1 MDQNDTAVRRD
12 RRVCLVIALLWWAL
26 SFWYERF
33 AFEPGSAATSRF
45 TWGCIKLLLL
55 PTLWALLRLF
65 FAAARDFRERG
76 PASSTLLYALP
87 VFLPVTAFWAVSKA
101 WPLGPGDQFNI
112 LYAAFSYYSLGGFF
126 FYLTVWLPMLAM
138 NIFPHA
144 AFAVVFK
151 IFTISLG
158 AGWCVYRIKRLTG
171 SRAAWLVYFPFLV
184 PPGLY
189 LSYNIHRIPSYAVLY
204 LVLSCKLL
212 CDRLEERRLSKGVY
226 ALLCLALAA
235 LTQWRSEG
243 VYLLVLGPIMLW
255 FAYRPKLTKRQI
267 ALALAVFY
275 AAELLV
281 WFPQSREHE
290 MSAGDR
296 SMPLFESLITGMERK
311 GLDREKNAAELAI
324 VDRYIDLE
332 ALHALNEEYGDYC
345 YVDNLILYHGMRPNP
360 SEADKAAFREAM
372 VRIVLRNPLV
382 YLRNQIGCWIHIS
395 EQPYH
400 DRKLDELAN
409 IFQRLYLPTLWLIA
423 LWVWLLV
430 RKKWS
435 AWFVTS
441 AHLCHMAITTA
452 LLPAAYFKYY
462 YSEYLY
468 AFLTAALALA
478 LLLRRRRERNA
489 AAVVTARSNGK
500 EDPHADSL

>member
-33 AFEPGSAATSRF
+33 AFEPGSAAASRF

-65 FAAARDFRERG
+65 FAAARDFRARG

-87 VFLPVTAFWAVSKA
+87 VFLPVAAFWAVSKA

-112 LYAAFSYYSLGGFF
+112 LYAAFSYYTLGGFF

-158 AGWCVYRIKRLTG
+158 AGWCVYRIRRLTG

-281 WFPQSREHE
+281 WIPQSREHE

-382 YLRNQIGCWIHIS
+382 YLRSQIGCWIHIS

-489 AAVVTARSNGK
+489 AACSNGK
-500 EDPHADSL
+500 EVPHAGSI

>member
-1 MDQNDTAVRRD
+1 MERKDGLGQRD
-12 RRVCLVIALLWWAL
+12 DRICLVLALLWWAL

-33 AFEPGSAATSRF
+33 VFEPGSAAGSRF
-45 TWGCIKLLLL
+45 TWVCIKLLLL
-55 PTLWALLRLF
+55 PTLWALLRFF
-65 FAAARDFRERG
+65 FAAARDFRSRG
-76 PASSTLLYALP
+76 PASRTLLCALP
-87 VFLPVTAFWAVSKA
+87 VFLPVTLFWAFSNA
-101 WPLGPGDQFNI
+101 WPLGQGDQFNI
-112 LYAAFSYYSLGGFF
+112 LYSAFSYYTFGGFF
-126 FYLTVWLPMLAM
+126 FYFTVWLPMLAM

-144 AFAVVFK
+144 AFSVVFK

-158 AGWCVYRIKRLTG
+158 AGWCVYRLRKLTG
-171 SRAAWLVYFPFLV
+171 SRAAWLLLFPFLV
-184 PPGLY
+184 PPGFY

-212 CDRLEERRLSKGVY
+212 CDRMEGRSLSRLGY
-226 ALLCLALAA
+226 ALLCLAIAL

-243 VYLLVLGPIMLW
+243 VYLLLLGPVLLF
-255 FAYRPKLTKRQI
+255 FAYRPKLTRRQI

-275 AAELLV
+275 TAQLLV
-281 WFPQSREHE
+281 WFPQSRENE
-290 MSAGDR
+290 MDAGER

-311 GLDREKNAAELAI
+311 GLDKEKNAADLAL

-332 ALHALNEEYGDYC
+332 ALHALNESQGDYC
-345 YVDNLILYHGMRPNP
+345 YNDNLILYYGMRPNP
-360 SEADKAAFREAM
+360 SDADKAAFREAM
-372 VRIVLRNPLV
+372 VRIVLHNPLV
-382 YLRNQIGCWIHIS
+382 YLRNQISCWNHIS
-395 EQPYH
+395 QQQYH

-409 IFQRLYLPTLWLIA
+409 LFQRLYLPTLWLFV

-430 RKKWS
+430 RKRWS

-468 AFLTAALALA
+468 AFLTAALALG
-478 LLLRRRRERNA
+478 LLLRRRRARGATDTA
-489 AAVVTARSNGK
+489 ACAGK
-500 EDPHADSL
+500 GTEHAECV